1 MSQAQDAVLPF
12 AIRGQYIKD
21 FSFENPNPLK
31 FLSEEFNKQPTISV
45 DIQAKAGPVGD
56 KVFEVV
62 LDIQVD
68 AKQDKEQVFLAE
80 LSYAGIVIL
89 GNIPPEHIEPLL
101 MIHAPSLFF
110 PFARNIISDAI
121 RDGGFPSLMLSPV
134 DFAYLYQ
141 QQKESE
147 GQKANGHA
155 IV

>member
-62 LDIQVD
+62 LDIQV
-68 AKQDKEQVFLAE
+68 ALKIQLLKPEPFVL
-80 LSYAGIVIL
+80 L
-89 GNIPPEHIEPLL
+89 GRLTGSSCCWRL
-101 MIHAPSLFF
+101 
-110 PFARNIISDAI
+110 RC
-121 RDGGFPSLMLSPV
+121 
-134 DFAYLYQ
+134 
-141 QQKESE
+141 
-147 GQKANGHA
+147 
-155 IV
+155 